1 MKRVISSTLF
11 VLIMAMH
18 GSSSAHCEIPC
29 GIYGDEAR
37 FMAIAENLNT
47 IEKSMKEI
55 VRLSADVPI
64 KASTRDGMQMQVITM
79 TRNSADAYKNFN
91 LLVRWVNN
99 KEMHADQIREIVAQY
114 FLAQR
119 IKAPANDD
127 PTAGKAY
134 SDKLALLHQM
144 IVSAMKCKQTT
155 DTAHVRKSRELLQAF
170 EALYMKK

>member
-1 MKRVISSTLF
+1 MRGPFSLVLLPLF
-11 VLIMAMH
+11 LLAFH
-18 GSSSAHCEIPC
+18 GPVFAHCEIPC

-37 FMAIAENLNT
+37 FAAIEENLKT
-47 IEKSMKEI
+47 IEKSMNQI
-55 VRLSADVPI
+55 VLLSAE
-64 KASTRDGMQMQVITM
+64 AG
-79 TRNSADAYKNFN
+79 KNAN
-91 LLVRWVNN
+91 QLARWVNN

-127 PTAGKAY
+127 PAAGKAY

-155 DTAHVRKSRELLQAF
+155 DTAHVKKSRELLRAF
-170 EALYMKK
+170 EALYKKK